1 MEAPGPVQECAPRG
15 GVLSRAARLAAR
27 AAARALTRTRRLP
40 PRARAARAVP
50 WQFGSSKY
58 MRYPNDGAGLPKE
71 VCDIPEYMVD
81 QYVEAYYLPKVKN
94 LPPA

>member
-1 MEAPGPVQECAPRG
+1 
-15 GVLSRAARLAAR
+15 
-27 AAARALTRTRRLP
+27 
-40 PRARAARAVP
+40 
-50 WQFGSSKY
+50 